1 MNYSKSQN
9 LSLLILRLIIASIF
23 IAAGYGKFPMWSGN
37 PYNLGSFDL
46 NMMKFLSI
54 AEPLGALALILGMF
68 TRLAATCLAIVLAGA
83 IYYCLVVY
91 KLGFFP
97 AGASG
102 WSFPLCI
109 LGGCIILATFG
120 AGGLSVDAARGK
132 K

>member
-1 MNYSKSQN
+1 MTYAKSQN
-9 LSLLILRLIIASIF
+9 LSLLILRLIIAAIF
-23 IAAGYGKFPMWSGN
+23 IAAGYGKYPMWSSN

-46 NMMKFLSI
+46 NLTRFLSI

-68 TRLAATCLAIVLAGA
+68 TRLAATCLAIVMAGA

-97 AGASG
+97 AGSPG

-109 LGGCIILATFG
+109 MGGCIILATFG
-120 AGGLSVDAARGK
+120 AGGLSVDASRGK

>member
-9 LSLLILRLIIASIF
+9 LSLFILRLIIAAIF

-46 NMMKFLSI
+46 NLTRVLSI
-54 AEPLGALALILGMF
+54 AEPLGALALILGLF
-68 TRLAATCLAIVLAGA
+68 TRLASTLLAIVMAGA

-97 AGASG
+97 AGSAG

-120 AGGLSVDAARGK
+120 AGGWSVDASRGK

>member
-1 MNYSKSQN
+1 M
-9 LSLLILRLIIASIF
+9 IITSIF
-23 IAAGYGKFPMWSGN
+23 ISSGYGKFPMWSGN

-68 TRLAATCLAIVLAGA
+68 TRLAATCLAIILAGA

-91 KLGFFP
+91 KIGFFP
-97 AGASG
+97 AGAAG
-102 WSFPLCI
+102 WSMPLMI
-109 LGGCIILATFG
+109 LGGCIVLMAFG
-120 AGGLSVDAARGK
+120 AGGMSVDAARGK